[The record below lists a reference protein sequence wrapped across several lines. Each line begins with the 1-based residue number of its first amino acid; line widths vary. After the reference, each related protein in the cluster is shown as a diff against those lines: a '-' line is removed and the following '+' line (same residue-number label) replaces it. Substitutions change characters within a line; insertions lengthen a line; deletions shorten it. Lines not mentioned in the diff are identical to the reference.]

1 MVEYYNVLGVS
12 RGASLEDIK
21 KAYRKKAL
29 KWHPD
34 KNPNNKEEAERRF
47 KEIAQAYEVLSD
59 KSKRDIYDRYG
70 VDGLKQGGTPFHRSA
85 ANTDFGFNHFG
96 NYGGNF
102 HFTFRSPDDIFREF
116 FGTSD
121 PFAAFFEDSRM
132 GQSQRGQGNLF
143 QESFGRSGFP
153 GHGPLTT
160 TSFFTPFGDPWSFFQ
175 PRGAQST
182 FFSSSFDDGFGSF
195 GGFGSSSGFTSF
207 SSSSSFGNGPANV
220 RSVSTSTKM
229 INGKKIKT
237 TKIQENGQ
245 ETIINEENGMITSK
259 TINGEPQP
267 MIAN

>member
-153 GHGPLTT
+153 GHG
-160 TSFFTPFGDPWSFFQ
+160 
-175 PRGAQST
+175 AQST